1 MTTFIN
7 SHERLAA
14 LFSRLESLDLRQAPL
29 KDAELTMPQ
38 LGLLISIGRRP
49 GIRVREAA
57 EILGVTMPTVSVA
70 LRKLEKAGWLRR
82 ESDPLDGRAARLYL
96 TPKAMELAK
105 RTRSFRRKRIN
116 EFMDALTSAE
126 QEQLFNL
133 LEKAI
138 TGLEQKNVS
147 KSKEKAHPASH

>member
-1 MTTFIN
+1 MATFIN
-7 SHERLAA
+7 PHERLAA
-14 LFSRLESLDLRQAPL
+14 LFSRLESLDLREAPL

-49 GIRVREAA
+49 GVRVREVA

-70 LRKLEKAGWLRR
+70 LRKLEEAGWLRR
-82 ESDPLDGRAARLYL
+82 ESDPHDGRAARLYL
-96 TPKAMELAK
+96 TSKAIELAK
-105 RTRSFRRKRIN
+105 RARSFRRKRIS
-116 EFMDALTSAE
+116 EFMDALTGVE

-138 TGLEQKNVS
+138 TNLEQKNIS
-147 KSKEKAHPASH
+147 KSKEKVHPASH